1 MRINS
6 VLAGLIVAASLSACG
21 GGGDAAPSSA
31 TQQAVKKESLMGDFG
46 VVTGSI
52 MPDPATESDSIV
64 VTINT
69 SYKGMMPKTPDDF
82 TVPVIIRKIGTTETV
97 TGSVKFTL
105 RSSTASIGEFDGL
118 AVMTLP
124 ALKAGTYQYGIK
136 LDPQSKYDLQ
146 GDVATEAFG
155 TVTVTANTPR

>member
-6 VLAGLIVAASLSACG
+6 VLAGLIVAASLAACG
-21 GGGDAAPSSA
+21 GGGDAAQSSA

-69 SYKGMMPKTPDDF
+69 TFKGMGPNKPEDF
-82 TVPVIIRKIGTTETV
+82 NVPVIVRKIGTAETV

-105 RSSTASIGEFDGL
+105 RSGQGSMGEFDGL

-124 ALKAGTYQYGIK
+124 PMKAGTYQYGIK
-136 LDPQSKYDLQ
+136 LDPQSKYDLM

-155 TVTVTANTPR
+155 TVTVTPNAPR